1 MCAELSRWPLV
12 LCLFFVFSFRWR
24 NGSVNFSLFRGAAL
38 KKVSP
43 LGGPSPELAPLSRR
57 QKFSYPPPLGRF
69 MENKTYRE
77 TERALLLNL
86 REAVNSREEF
96 DYLDAELARLAA
108 QDMEVSHGSTAH

>member
-1 MCAELSRWPLV
+1 
-12 LCLFFVFSFRWR
+12 
-24 NGSVNFSLFRGAAL
+24 
-38 KKVSP
+38 
-43 LGGPSPELAPLSRR
+43 
-57 QKFSYPPPLGRF
+57 